1 VCAMFPADCKYEY
14 SEGWFDLNVY
24 NYVRLKAG
32 TNVKAFGQKIAGL
45 VGARGAEAVKKT
57 GLNYT
62 MHLRP
67 VTDIYLRSGMSTAE
81 GPVGSVR
88 SVYFFG
94 AIGALILLIAGF
106 NFINLATARAVERAK
121 EVGVRKVLGSQRR
134 ALVAQFLT
142 EALLV
147 CAGAGGLALVVASSA
162 LPLFNDFAGEQFSLG
177 QLWSGGHLA
186 LLVGLVLGVALLT
199 GLYPALVLS
208 GYEPVT
214 VLKGRFAHSAKGV
227 WLRQGLVVVQLC
239 ISLGLIISTLAVA
252 LQMRHL
258 QLQPLGFDEDRV
270 LVVDLEGLPW
280 RLANGKSELLTSEL
294 RRQPN
299 VQSASATAATPGRS
313 GWDGQLAKAEGAT
326 QDQGLLVEHIPVDAH
341 YLPTL
346 GLQVVAGRGFRPGSQ
361 ADESVAFVIN
371 ETACRAFGW
380 ATPAEAVNKKLSV
393 SGVNGQVIGVVRNY
407 HQHGLQKQ
415 IKPVVFNVM
424 AAYGSVAVRYQGEA
438 KAALAQLEATWLK
451 VFPNFTFQYYF
462 LDQDFQRQYAK
473 EEKLNRAFTGAAGL
487 AIGLALLGLLG
498 LSTYTVRQKVKE
510 IGIRKVLG
518 ASRWQV
524 TSLLTRGLLRL
535 IGVAL
540 ALVAPLAY
548 YLLNRWLAD
557 FAYRTPLPWW
567 LFAGAGGLVVALT
580 LLSVGW
586 QSLRAAQANPV
597 NSLRSE

>member
-1 VCAMFPADCKYEY
+1 
-14 SEGWFDLNVY
+14 
-24 NYVRLKAG
+24 
-32 TNVKAFGQKIAGL
+32 
-45 VGARGAEAVKKT
+45 
-57 GLNYT
+57 
-62 MHLRP
+62 
-67 VTDIYLRSGMSTAE
+67 
-81 GPVGSVR
+81 
-88 SVYFFG
+88 
-94 AIGALILLIAGF
+94 
-106 NFINLATARAVERAK
+106 
-121 EVGVRKVLGSQRR
+121 
-134 ALVAQFLT
+134 
-142 EALLV
+142 
-147 CAGAGGLALVVASSA
+147 
-162 LPLFNDFAGEQFSLG
+162 
-177 QLWSGGHLA
+177 
-186 LLVGLVLGVALLT
+186 
-199 GLYPALVLS
+199 
-208 GYEPVT
+208 
-214 VLKGRFAHSAKGV
+214 
-227 WLRQGLVVVQLC
+227 VQLC